1 MNITAIPF
9 HQYLG
14 LEFAEPP
21 NLLQLRTQPHH
32 ANHLGTIHASV
43 LIALAEAGSG
53 QFLMNHL
60 GDGRPHA
67 PREEAKT
74 GRNTKNTR
82 KGNFSPTHHAKRDGN
97 SRDDNSVF
105 PVIRRIEAK
114 FHQGG
119 QGTVYARCTLDPAS
133 LSTVR
138 SDLEVKHRAKVLVP
152 MQVVDAQGTQL
163 LSVSFD
169 WFIQFSP
176 SPASAKTIGEGA
188 IPDRVD
194 VDDE

>member
-21 NLLQLRTQPHH
+21 YLLQLRAQKHH
-32 ANHLGTIHASV
+32 TNHLGTIHASV

-67 PREEAKT
+67 PREEAET
-74 GRNTKNTR
+74 SRNTNNTR
-82 KGNFSPTHHAKRDGN
+82 EGSFSPPHHAERDGN
-97 SRDDNSVF
+97 SIGVTIF

-119 QGTVYARCTLDPAS
+119 QGTVYARCMLDPAS
-133 LSTVR
+133 LSVVR

-152 MQVVDAQGTQL
+152 MQVVDAQGTLL

-169 WFIQFSP
+169 WFIQRSLV
-176 SPASAKTIGEGA
+176 SGL
-188 IPDRVD
+188 
-194 VDDE
+194 

>member
-21 NLLQLRTQPHH
+21 YLLQLKAQPHH

-43 LIALAEAGSG
+43 LIALAEAGGG

-67 PREEAKT
+67 TREEAEACS
-74 GRNTKNTR
+74 NTTITR
-82 KGNFSPTHHAKRDGN
+82 EGSFSLPHHAERDG
-97 SRDDNSVF
+97 NSVF

-119 QGTVYARCTLDPAS
+119 QGTVYTKCTLDPAS
-133 LSTVR
+133 LSAVR
-138 SDLEVKHRAKVLVP
+138 HDLQVKHRAKVLVP
-152 MQVVDAQGTQL
+152 MQVVDAQGTLL

-169 WFIQFSP
+169 WFIQS
-176 SPASAKTIGEGA
+176 ST
-188 IPDRVD
+188 
-194 VDDE
+194 

>member
-1 MNITAIPF
+1 MARGCPIEVIMNITAIPF

-21 NLLQLRTQPHH
+21 NLLQLKAQPHH

-60 GDGRPHA
+60 SDGT
-67 PREEAKT
+67 EKVGET
-74 GRNTKNTR
+74 IL
-82 KGNFSPTHHAKRDGN
+82 
-97 SRDDNSVF
+97 

-119 QGTVYARCTLDPAS
+119 QGIVYARCTLDPAS

-138 SDLEVKHRAKVLVP
+138 TDLQLKHRTKVLVP
-152 MQVVDAQGTQL
+152 MQVADAQGTLL
-163 LSVSFD
+163 LSVNFD
-169 WFIQFSP
+169 WFIQS
-176 SPASAKTIGEGA
+176 T
-188 IPDRVD
+188 
-194 VDDE
+194 

>member
-21 NLLQLRTQPHH
+21 YLLQLRAQQHH
-32 ANHLGTIHASV
+32 TNHLGTIHASV
-43 LIALAEAGSG
+43 LIAVAEAGSG

-60 GDGRPHA
+60 SDGT
-67 PREEAKT
+67 EKVGET
-74 GRNTKNTR
+74 IL
-82 KGNFSPTHHAKRDGN
+82 
-97 SRDDNSVF
+97 

-119 QGTVYARCTLDPAS
+119 QGTVCARCTLDPAS

-138 SDLEVKHRAKVLVP
+138 HDLEVKHRAKVLVP
-152 MQVVDAQGTQL
+152 MQVVDVQGTLL

-169 WFIQFSP
+169 WFIQK
-176 SPASAKTIGEGA
+176 A
-188 IPDRVD
+188 
-194 VDDE
+194 

>member
-21 NLLQLRTQPHH
+21 NLLQLKAQPHH

-60 GDGRPHA
+60 SDGT
-67 PREEAKT
+67 EKVGET
-74 GRNTKNTR
+74 IL
-82 KGNFSPTHHAKRDGN
+82 
-97 SRDDNSVF
+97 

-119 QGTVYARCTLDPAS
+119 QGTVFARCTLDPAS

-138 SDLEVKHRAKVLVP
+138 SDLQTKHRAKVLVP
-152 MQVVDAQGTQL
+152 MQVVDAQGTLL
-163 LSVSFD
+163 LSVSFG
-169 WFIQFSP
+169 WFIQS
-176 SPASAKTIGEGA
+176 
-188 IPDRVD
+188 
-194 VDDE
+194 

>member
-9 HQYLG
+9 HTYLG

-21 NLLQLRTQPHH
+21 YLLQLKAQPHH

-67 PREEAKT
+67 PREEAET
-74 GRNTKNTR
+74 SRNTTNTR
-82 KGNFSPTHHAKRDGN
+82 TGSHSPFHHAE
-97 SRDDNSVF
+97 RDDNSGAGNSVF

-114 FHQGG
+114 FHEGG

-138 SDLEVKHRAKVLVP
+138 NDLEVKHRAKILVP
-152 MQVVDAQGTQL
+152 MQVVDAQGTLL

-169 WFIQFSP
+169 WFIQQ
-176 SPASAKTIGEGA
+176 A
-188 IPDRVD
+188 
-194 VDDE
+194 